1 LRRTAVTPRQEQ
13 PVSITKTEFMSEE
26 TYREFALGDP
36 QGQWELSRGQLR
48 EKPEMSVEHG
58 GIMDSL
64 LAFLY
69 GQLDRNEYRI
79 RTTHARLRRSADTY
93 YVPDIAVIPTP
104 VVQALLEQPG
114 SLDAYPEPLPLVVE
128 IWSPSTGR
136 YDINEKL
143 PDYQAR
149 GDLEIW
155 YVHPYERTLT
165 ARRRRL
171 DGSYTESV
179 YRGGIVRP
187 ESLTGVEIDLDAP
200 FAL

>member
-1 LRRTAVTPRQEQ
+1 
-13 PVSITKTEFMSEE
+13 MSEE
-26 TYREFALGDP
+26 AYRRFALSDP
-36 QGQWELSRGQLR
+36 QGRWELYRGQLR
-48 EKPEMSVEHG
+48 EKPGMSVEHG
-58 GIMDSL
+58 DITDNL

-128 IWSPSTGR
+128 VWSPSTGR

-143 PDYQAR
+143 PDYQQR

-165 ARRRRL
+165 AWRRQSQ
-171 DGSYTESV
+171 GIYTKTV
-179 YRGGIVRP
+179 YRGGMVHP
-187 ESLTGVEIDLDAP
+187 ESLPGIAIDLDAL
-200 FAL
+200 FTS